1 MKIAWMIGDV
11 SRLSLKFIESYFGLF
26 FNPDVVW
33 ILIML
38 FAKLCFSYFIISEK
52 KIEIQIIW
60 SRNSLEFRLYFIERK
75 KKQN

>member
-38 FAKLCFSYFIISEK
+38 FAKLCFFYFIISEK
-52 KIEIQIIW
+52 KIEIQIVW

>member
-52 KIEIQIIW
+52 KIEIQIVW

-75 KKQN
+75 KEQN